1 MLLTDRHVLITGG
14 AGGIGIVLAKRLLD
28 LGNLVTV
35 CSRSIERLDEA
46 AATTPG
52 LRTIRC
58 DVSDLDS
65 VGEMGDQLEAGDRPV
80 DILINNAAL
89 NKPLSMHDDDA
100 PDKIGD
106 EVAVNIM
113 GTINVT
119 WRLLPMLE
127 QQPDSC
133 VAIVTS
139 GIAYAPAVGVPGYS
153 LTKAALQSFTRSLR
167 MAMRNTSVRVV
178 EIVPPAVDTDMI
190 RALNCKKMA
199 PDSVADAV
207 IGGLTKNRAEIRMG
221 QTHLTYALSRLWP
234 RAAERLINGS
244 FD

>member
-1 MLLTDRHVLITGG
+1 
-14 AGGIGIVLAKRLLD
+14 
-28 LGNLVTV
+28 
-35 CSRSIERLDEA
+35 
-46 AATTPG
+46 
-52 LRTIRC
+52 
-58 DVSDLDS
+58 
-65 VGEMGDQLEAGDRPV
+65 
-80 DILINNAAL
+80 
-89 NKPLSMHDDDA
+89 
-100 PDKIGD
+100 
-106 EVAVNIM
+106 
-113 GTINVT
+113 
-119 WRLLPMLE
+119 
-127 QQPDSC
+127 
-133 VAIVTS
+133 
-139 GIAYAPAVGVPGYS
+139 
-153 LTKAALQSFTRSLR
+153 